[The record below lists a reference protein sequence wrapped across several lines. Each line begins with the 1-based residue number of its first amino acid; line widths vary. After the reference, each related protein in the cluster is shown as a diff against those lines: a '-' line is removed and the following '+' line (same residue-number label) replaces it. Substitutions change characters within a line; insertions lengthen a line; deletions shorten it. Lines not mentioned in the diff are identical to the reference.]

1 VSVVAPPDTPPEVQR
16 PYDQGTEPSTPRVTK
31 YRAWTRGRQ
40 VWIVGVTVTALLLAT
55 AICVAG
61 GQEPWAVPLGK
72 TAAQF
77 AIVAIAWTVVQVV
90 LGLRALRRRI
100 QWAWMLPE
108 GAYEDAPN
116 LMRVLAGV
124 PAIRSGALGGV
135 ILGLAAV
142 IVGDDTRG
150 LLVAGPAALCVG
162 GVLALELRLRLVVE
176 RADPQRTY
184 FVSLDEDEDSAELFW
199 RFAGA

>member
-1 VSVVAPPDTPPEVQR
+1 
-16 PYDQGTEPSTPRVTK
+16 
-31 YRAWTRGRQ
+31 
-40 VWIVGVTVTALLLAT
+40 
-55 AICVAG
+55 
-61 GQEPWAVPLGK
+61 
-72 TAAQF
+72 
-77 AIVAIAWTVVQVV
+77 
-90 LGLRALRRRI
+90 
-100 QWAWMLPE
+100 MLPE

-116 LMRVLAGV
+116 LMRVLVGV